1 MLGIDPVVNEKMQ
14 PFERTNGAKNND
26 LISLS
31 QLELQG
37 NRALLA
43 ARACPVRQRARGYI
57 SRETW
62 KAVYSDLAFRSRLVS
77 LAKETSVGVL
87 AVSVV
92 GPIGNPANQTM
103 REIAASVF
111 LLRHTMPQIM
121 P

>member
-1 MLGIDPVVNEKMQ
+1 M
-14 PFERTNGAKNND
+14 
-26 LISLS
+26 
-31 QLELQG
+31 
-37 NRALLA
+37 
-43 ARACPVRQRARGYI
+43 
-57 SRETW
+57 
-62 KAVYSDLAFRSRLVS
+62 
-77 LAKETSVGVL
+77 L